1 MAKKKTI
8 PQYTSVERK
17 GIQYYRTRILD
28 ADGKQVSLY
37 ATTCEELYEKQLA
50 ARRQVQEI
58 LFHRQHP
65 TVAEYCE
72 KWLMMQS
79 AKVSAATLKGYT
91 SNMRNYV
98 IKPMGDMYLEEV
110 TADDIRLA
118 LVPLS
123 KKSEGLYNKVNML
136 IKCVFYSA
144 ERSQLLED
152 NPCAGISGK
161 GGEASTEEGC
171 AERPAGS
178 GASGDHQRV
187 AAIPLCN
194 DWPIRW
200 PAPGRSPCPPM
211 GLCIPGCSHSVHLGA
226 ASMASGTQPPGGLYG
241 SKDQGGPERHSHP

>member
-79 AKVSAATLKGYT
+79 AKVSAATLKGYIT
-91 SNMRNYV
+91 PELEHRKSGYV
-98 IKPMGDMYLEEV
+98 
-110 TADDIRLA
+110 
-118 LVPLS
+118 
-123 KKSEGLYNKVNML
+123 
-136 IKCVFYSA
+136 
-144 ERSQLLED
+144 ER
-152 NPCAGISGK
+152 K
-161 GGEASTEEGC
+161 R
-171 AERPAGS
+171 RP
-178 GASGDHQRV
+178 
-187 AAIPLCN
+187 
-194 DWPIRW
+194 
-200 PAPGRSPCPPM
+200 
-211 GLCIPGCSHSVHLGA
+211 
-226 ASMASGTQPPGGLYG
+226 Y
-241 SKDQGGPERHSHP
+241 QGNVVRIA